1 VRSGVRVVGL
11 VAAAALFTT
20 GLQGAAMGATQS
32 PSVTATSGAPTTPAP
47 RRLVTGWLPYWSMG
61 SANSVVQAN
70 AALFTD
76 VSPFWYDFRGYSPTV
91 NLVSEYGGVASSVAL
106 YHSLKIKVLP
116 TITDGTGGGCSYEMY
131 NQLSTAS
138 GRAYVINT
146 IKLLV
151 VANNF
156 DGIDLDWEQFAF
168 CNGSRSWPT
177 MRTNWIAFVKGLAA
191 GLHTSGRL
199 LSITVPAGNATASDS
214 TGYYLYAW
222 HDIGPFIDRLRIMTY
237 DYSPSTPGP
246 IGPYP
251 WIDQVAA
258 YAVTQVAA
266 GKIQIGVASYGRDWV
281 WSRAGSCP
289 SLAPAGA
296 SAAQAATF
304 FNNISWASQTHEY
317 DSSYAATYIKTLFT
331 NVIATTPGVSLPV
344 APVSTWD
351 NTNKERTFPY
361 QVKFTGRNQPAR
373 VTTLAVG
380 GLMGGTSVIVGSAA
394 NVFAGAKVSGSG
406 IGVNATVAG
415 VVGNVV
421 TLSVNNAGT
430 VTGTLTFTK
439 HTGLTGVKGAAKT
452 NTILAPSTA
461 GISVGS
467 TVTGTGIGVAA
478 TVKSISG
485 ITLTLSVE
493 NTADLLPASTI
504 TFTTVAKPAAVGGV
518 AGSTDIVVSSV
529 AGVVLNSAVSGAGVA
544 AGSKVT
550 AIDAVRHNL
559 AVSVHN
565 TAAVTGMISITPPPV
580 NASCTISRVGWYSE
594 AQSAIAR
601 ATLVNKYHLGGI
613 AEWTIGGEDPAQWAG
628 LKSYAQ
634 AIAPWPS
641 VVTVTGQSQ
650 LTPGATGALSGS
662 VTFRGTALAGA
673 SLLVGRHFGRD
684 RRGRPLRDRRSRPAR
699 ELLVAGDGTG
709 RRLGPDRGVGGR
721 CHDGSDSRLHQR
733 DGSSRPPAR
742 PGRRGRGDG
751 AVLRCRATRGA
762 HHTAGAACG
771 FSDLDH
777 SELGHHFR
785 GRSGVDGVAGSEC
798 RLRLASH
805 GARTRPDEARLTGYR
820 HHRRRGCRGDPGK
833 CRCDRRVPGS
843 GLDPWHGDLQGRP
856 RGGSPHRPGAFGG
869 QHRLAHRRL
878 PDDIGR
884 GSVLFLDSGTGS
896 QLRVAGRRA
905 DQPLHSARGSGF
917 RGDSRKGR
925 SFVQGTA
932 RGGRFRDEAGG
943 RWCRCPGPVRLHGRA
958 ALVERV
964 VLRHA
969 GHRAGPCRRHLH
981 AYCGAGLPGSVPL
994 RRHLV
999 SADRA
1004 AEPARLQQDSHGHS
1018 RLSPSSVRR
1027 RGSPVVAS
1035 SMPRRGPGHSLSRV
1049 GPPGS
1054 LIRIN
1059 EPGRCSDTAMLDGH
1073 LRVTI
1078 GALSTERDTSGCR
1091 PTMVLTG
1098 QAAGGC
1104 HETSDATVCHPRLH
1118 RAGSLRLRT
1127 RRCFFPAPA
1136 GQVSD

>member
-673 SLLVGRHFGRD
+673 SLLVQVK
-684 RRGRPLRDRRSRPAR
+684 PY
-699 ELLVAGDGTG
+699 
-709 RRLGPDRGVGGR
+709 
-721 CHDGSDSRLHQR
+721 
-733 DGSSRPPAR
+733 GSSAWSVGTSVVTDAAGHFATVVPGQRVNFSWRVTAPADGWGR
-742 PGRRGRGDG
+742 IAASAVGATMVPTPASISATVPRVLLPGQAG
-751 AVLRCRATRGA
+751 AVAAMVRFYGVALPAVPVTLQVRRAGSATWTTVSSA
-762 HHTAGAACG
+762 TTSAAGAASMALPG
-771 FSDLDH
+771 QSADFGWRLTVP
-777 SELGHHFR
+777 GH
-785 GRSGVDGVAGSEC
+785 APT
-798 RLRLASH
+798 RLASLATGTTGVAVAAVIRASA
-805 GARTRPDEARLTGYR
+805 GAIVGYLAPDSIRGTVTFKGAPVVARLTVQVR
-820 HHRRRGCRGDPGK
+820 SA
-833 CRCDRRVPGS
+833 GS
-843 GLDPWHGDLQGRP
+843 TVWRTVAYPTT
-856 RGGSPHRPGAFGG
+856 SAVGAFSSSIPG
-869 QHRLAHRRL
+869 QAVNFAWRVVVPTNRYTRL
-878 PDDIGR
+878 
-884 GSVLFLDSGTGS
+884 
-896 QLRVAGRRA
+896 
-905 DQPLHSARGSGF
+905 
-917 RGDSRKGR
+917 
-925 SFVQGTA
+925 
-932 RGGRFRDEAGG
+932 
-943 RWCRCPGPVRLHGRA
+943 A
-958 ALVERV
+958 ALVSGVTRVRVGVSSKALHAVVASGTRPVVVGAVAPVRSGYTV
-964 VLRHA
+964 VLRWWNGWSYVTQA
-969 GHRAGPCRRHLH
+969 TAPGRADGTYTLTAAPVFRGVFR
-981 AYCGAGLPGSVPL
+981 YVVISYPPTGQPNLPGFSKTVT
-994 RRHLV
+994 V
-999 SADRA
+999 T
-1004 AEPARLQQDSHGHS
+1004 
-1018 RLSPSSVRR
+1018 
-1027 RGSPVVAS
+1027 
-1035 SMPRRGPGHSLSRV
+1035 V
-1049 GPPGS
+1049 G
-1054 LIRIN
+1054 
-1059 EPGRCSDTAMLDGH
+1059 
-1073 LRVTI
+1073 
-1078 GALSTERDTSGCR
+1078 
-1091 PTMVLTG
+1091 
-1098 QAAGGC
+1098 
-1104 HETSDATVCHPRLH
+1104 
-1118 RAGSLRLRT
+1118 
-1127 RRCFFPAPA
+1127 
-1136 GQVSD
+1136 